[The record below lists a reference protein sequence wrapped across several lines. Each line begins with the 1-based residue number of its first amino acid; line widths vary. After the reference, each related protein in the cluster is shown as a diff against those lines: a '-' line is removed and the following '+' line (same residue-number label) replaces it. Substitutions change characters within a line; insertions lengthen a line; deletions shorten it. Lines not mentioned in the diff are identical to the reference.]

1 MKLHRF
7 LKSYCLVLALMCA
20 VLTVIDALHRNY
32 LMAIAML
39 VCTFANHLCYDYHK
53 NKIDQ
58 YENEKEDSENPS
70 QTGR

>member
-53 NKIDQ
+53 YKINQ
-58 YENEKEDSENPS
+58 HEKEESENFS
-70 QTGR
+70 QMDR

>member
-1 MKLHRF
+1 MKLHHF

-32 LMAIAML
+32 LMATAML

-53 NKIDQ
+53 YKINQ
-58 YENEKEDSENPS
+58 NEKEESENSS
-70 QTGR
+70 QMDR

>member
-1 MKLHRF
+1 
-7 LKSYCLVLALMCA
+7 VLALMCA